1 MSKSGNFFNRIVCWC
16 DKGDK
21 IYDLWWM
28 GVSRCGTYLFV

>member
-21 IYDLWWM
+21 IYDL
-28 GVSRCGTYLFV
+28 